1 MPRAKKIIASELKP
15 DADDNNL
22 LARKTSSRALRAHI
36 KRIKNAKLAA
46 EEIFGEMKI
55 DAARGAIEILWETLF
70 DYLCSGKEID
80 TAEMGALSSVVQ
92 RLASSRV
99 QMANFSAKCSDK
111 SNASSSGEL
120 SPEAVEKI
128 EEALKLL

>member
-1 MPRAKKIIASELKP
+1 MPRAKKIIASELKSV
-15 DADDNNL
+15 ADDSSST
-22 LARKTSSRALRAHI
+22 ARKISSRALRAHI

-46 EEIFGEMKI
+46 EEIFGEMKM

-80 TAEMGALSSVVQ
+80 SAEMGALSSVVQ

-99 QMANFSAKCSDK
+99 QMANFSAKCSEK
-111 SNASSSGEL
+111 SNNSSSGEL
-120 SPEAVEKI
+120 SSDTVTKI